1 MISIFLIKNTCIY
14 ANGHKKLDMKLMV
27 LTSKTGYFLEF
38 QNIPNELGL
47 FVIYIFFLRIIKA

>member
-47 FVIYIFFLRIIKA
+47 FVIYNFF